1 MSNRFVSAGKIGSS
15 GEISTET
22 KGAEPNAPQQPL
34 HSSTKLKEWE
44 VVQEQLEAER
54 KRREEQRIKL
64 ATGEGE
70 KSLYDVLQANKAA
83 KQAEFEE
90 QSKLRNQF
98 RALDD
103 DEIEFLDE
111 VRAKKRAEE
120 ERVKQE
126 TEEGLKAFR
135 ERQKGDTVQDGPAD
149 AQEGGETWEI
159 GRKRKRN
166 KEKEVKGLRRKV
178 STAEE
183 TDKQDLKPP
192 EITEQD
198 GEKEVKPKTATQTA
212 SKPPEKKASGL
223 IQHLFL
229 LIAVHVANIGPH
241 GLGGHGFNSPVP
253 QAAEASLDPT
263 LNLGLGNLDLSGAS
277 LDLRVILLVLEDELL
292 LVLTIGLAP
301 FAGGSG
307 EAYGGDFTAD
317 LIGELAAVEE
327 AVQTNESVAETEAVG

>member
-22 KGAEPNAPQQPL
+22 KSTESSATQQPL

-44 VVQEQLEAER
+44 AVQEQLEAER

-120 ERVKQE
+120 ERVKRE

-135 ERQKGDTVQDGPAD
+135 ERQKGDTAHDGPAD
-149 AQEGGETWEI
+149 AQEGVESWDI

-178 STAEE
+178 SAVEE
-183 TDKQDLKPP
+183 TGKEDLEP
-192 EITEQD
+192 EETTEQD
-198 GEKEVKPKTATQTA
+198 GEKEVKPKATTQTA
-212 SKPPEKKASGL
+212 SKPPEKK
-223 IQHLFL
+223 
-229 LIAVHVANIGPH
+229 
-241 GLGGHGFNSPVP
+241 GLG
-253 QAAEASLDPT
+253 
-263 LNLGLGNLDLSGAS
+263 
-277 LDLRVILLVLEDELL
+277 LVSY
-292 LVLTIGLAP
+292 
-301 FAGGSG
+301 GS
-307 EAYGGDFTAD
+307 DSD
-317 LIGELAAVEE
+317 DD
-327 AVQTNESVAETEAVG
+327 